1 MVTEVITVSKKREK
15 KEKGRFRTLVLVFLC
30 VLIATV
36 AGDMLH
42 KKDNLY
48 SKEATM
54 ENGKL
59 LMLINDENRVPDSY
73 EPKLMTLTNGE
84 RIDSEIYPSLQKM
97 FDDMRAEGYYP
108 AVVSGYRS
116 EENQEEIFESKYASF
131 REQGYGRRQA
141 RELTEKW
148 VAEPNTS
155 EHETG
160 LAVDINPDREK
171 SGDEVY
177 GWLSENAHKYGFI
190 KRYPESKT
198 DITGIVNEPWHYRY
212 VGETA
217 AREMKKKDMC
227 LEEYIE
233 YINAE

>member
-1 MVTEVITVSKKREK
+1 MNRRIGKK
-15 KEKGRFRTLVLVFLC
+15 KEKKHFRALLAAFLAVFML
-30 VLIATV
+30 TV
-36 AGDMLH
+36 AGDVLH
-42 KKDNLY
+42 KNE
-48 SKEATM
+48 SVAKEATM
-54 ENGKL
+54 ENGKML
-59 LMLINDENRVPDSY
+59 ILINDESTVPEEY
-73 EPKLMTLTNGE
+73 ETKLITLSNGE
-84 RIDSEIYPSLQKM
+84 EVDSDIYPDLQKM
-97 FDDMRAEGYYP
+97 FDDMRAEGLYP
-108 AVVSGYRS
+108 AVVSGYRDG
-116 EENQEEIFESKYASF
+116 EEQEKIFENKYASF

-148 VAEPNTS
+148 VAEPGTS

-177 GWLSENAHKYGFI
+177 VWLSENAHRYGFV
-190 KRYPESKT
+190 KRYPEDKT
-198 DITGIVNEPWHYRY
+198 DITGIANEPWHYRY

-233 YINAE
+233 YIS

>member
-1 MVTEVITVSKKREK
+1 MNRKAGRK
-15 KEKGRFRTLVLVFLC
+15 KEKRHFRTLLAVFLA
-30 VLIATV
+30 VFMLTV
-36 AGDMLH
+36 AGDVLH
-42 KKDNLY
+42 KNG
-48 SKEATM
+48 SSAKEATM
-54 ENGKL
+54 ENGK
-59 LMLINDENRVPDSY
+59 MLILVNDESTVPEDY
-73 EPKLMTLTNGE
+73 ETKLITLSNGE
-84 RIDSEIYPSLQKM
+84 EVDSDIYPNLQKM
-97 FDDMRAEGYYP
+97 FDDMRAEGLYP
-108 AVVSGYRS
+108 TVVSGYRDG
-116 EENQEEIFESKYASF
+116 EEQEEIFESKYASF
-131 REQGYGRRQA
+131 RGQGYGRRQA

-148 VAEPNTS
+148 VAEPGTS

-177 GWLSENAHKYGFI
+177 GWLSENAHRYGFV
-190 KRYPESKT
+190 KRYPEDKT
-198 DITGIVNEPWHYRY
+198 DITGIANEPWHYRY